1 MQIFSLKK
9 DKEEKTE
16 EQTEVK
22 ENNIDIFTSLVKN
35 MDEKDITEFLKQA
48 GIKEENIKIIL
59 NELNKNSSSDK
70 KEDE

>member
-1 MQIFSLKK
+1 MSLK
-9 DKEEKTE
+9 
-16 EQTEVK
+16 
-22 ENNIDIFTSLVKN
+22 DIFTSLVKN

>member
-59 NELNKNSSSDK
+59 NESNKNSSSDK